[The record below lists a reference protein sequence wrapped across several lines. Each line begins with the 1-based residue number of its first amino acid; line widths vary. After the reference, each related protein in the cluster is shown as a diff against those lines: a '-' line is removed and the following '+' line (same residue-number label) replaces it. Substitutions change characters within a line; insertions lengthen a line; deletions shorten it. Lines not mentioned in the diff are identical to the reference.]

1 MALLTF
7 PANPVNGQ
15 LYPVNPPPG
24 TNVYQWS
31 STEQTWS
38 LISFATGVI
47 PGTYGNSLEV
57 AQFTVTNT
65 GKLTFSQNIPIQIGD
80 TTQIGLVQL
89 NDTVTSSS
97 STIAGTAR
105 TVKLAYDAAKA
116 STQTVTANPP
126 LKVNLTNPQFPVV
139 SVDSTVGVS
148 GGISSLGVTSIA
160 DNTATN
166 SASIALSAKQGLS
179 LQSQID
185 ALVVSPNLTLGGR
198 LDGTGTLTFV
208 TTEGAAIGF
217 VLNDPLPN
225 PATSNVNYFAIC
237 TEEGT
242 FIPTGETTPVTVT
255 QGDWL
260 LSTGTNWVY
269 LDVGVKLVP
278 ILAYLDDIS
287 GSFNGVQTDFPLTLS
302 GVPTSPGPN
311 LLIFVGGVPQVPNV
325 AFSVTSSTISFTEPP
340 AAGSSF
346 IGVTATKA

>member
-7 PANPVNGQ
+7 PTSPVNGQ

-38 LISFATGVI
+38 LISFATGVAA
-47 PGTYGNSLEV
+47 GTYGNPLEV

-65 GKLTFSQNIPIQIGD
+65 GKLTFSQNVPIQIGS
-80 TTQIGLVQL
+80 TSQIGLVQL

-97 STIAGTAR
+97 STVAATAGS
-105 TVKLAYDAAKA
+105 VKLAYDAAKA

-126 LKVNLTNPQFPVV
+126 IKVDLTNPQFPVI
-139 SVDSTVGVS
+139 SVDSTVGVL
-148 GGISSLGVTSIA
+148 GGISSLGVTTIA
-160 DNTATN
+160 DNTSTN

-179 LQSQID
+179 LQNQID

-198 LDGTGTLTFV
+198 LNGAGTLTFV
-208 TTEGAAIGF
+208 TTEGAAVGF
-217 VLNDPLPN
+217 VLNDPLPS
-225 PATSNVNYFAIC
+225 PTTANVNYFAIC

-242 FIPTGETTPVTVT
+242 FTPTGETTPVSVV

-260 LSTGTNWVY
+260 LSTGTSWVY
-269 LDVGVKLVP
+269 LDVGVKVTP

-287 GSFNGVQTDFPLTLS
+287 GSFNGTQTDFPLTVS
-302 GVPTSPGPN
+302 GASVTPGPN

-325 AFSVTSSTISFTEPP
+325 AFSVVGSTISFTEAPST
-340 AAGSSF
+340 GSSF